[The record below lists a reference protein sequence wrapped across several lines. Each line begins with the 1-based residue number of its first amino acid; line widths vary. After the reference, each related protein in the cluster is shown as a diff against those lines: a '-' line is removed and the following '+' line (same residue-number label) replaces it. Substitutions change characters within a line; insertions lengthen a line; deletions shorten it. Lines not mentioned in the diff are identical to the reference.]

1 MFIITRNK
9 GGREQKEKERE
20 EKTRKENTNRR
31 VKREGYR

>member
-1 MFIITRNK
+1 MFITTRNK